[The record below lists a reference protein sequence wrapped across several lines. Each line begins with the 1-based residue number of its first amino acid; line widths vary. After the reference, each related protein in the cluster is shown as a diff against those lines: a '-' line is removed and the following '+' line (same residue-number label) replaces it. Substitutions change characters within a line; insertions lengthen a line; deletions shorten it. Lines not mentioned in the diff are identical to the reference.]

1 MSWVKNLQNAIMKPQ
16 GLCDTFHTWKNIFAA
31 LTFILLTIKACTNE
45 IIYKSIIVEEQ

>member
-1 MSWVKNLQNAIMKPQ
+1 MFNMDI
-16 GLCDTFHTWKNIFAA
+16 GIIFSA